1 MKETVELMELLLADT
16 VTYIQT
22 FAEENQLS
30 YDEALVRIAGEHRTQ
45 RRLEATAHL
54 EDSK

>member
-1 MKETVELMELLLADT
+1 MKETVELLDLLLADT

-30 YDEALVRIAGEHRTQ
+30 YDESLVRIVGEHRTA

-54 EDSK
+54 GDSK

>member
-1 MKETVELMELLLADT
+1 MKETVELLDLLLADT

-30 YDEALVRIAGEHRTQ
+30 YDEALIRIAGEHRTQ

-54 EDSK
+54 GDSK